1 MCPITSYRAS
11 LTLSSTRARA
21 SDSLYSLWVHIGEA
35 SSLGGC
41 VEFGNPKIKNHLR
54 EGWWLWLLYINISTT
69 PNSGGSSKAD
79 KMVSFPRQ
87 PHQFS
92 TILQV
97 HNQEELGSQFV
108 HIILSLWCEGLND
121 PIYCLLS
128 LSSSTCRIHYTFRH
142 EFQFERGKRKQW
154 SSGHKKHERC
164 SICD

>member
-1 MCPITSYRAS
+1 MICSLGDSVSQIALMQFMCPITSYRAS

-87 PHQFS
+87 PHISFQQFWG
-92 TILQV
+92 V
-97 HNQEELGSQFV
+97 
-108 HIILSLWCEGLND
+108 GL
-121 PIYCLLS
+121 
-128 LSSSTCRIHYTFRH
+128 
-142 EFQFERGKRKQW
+142 
-154 SSGHKKHERC
+154 
-164 SICD
+164 SICAYNFIIMVWGIEWSYLLPSLTKFFNLQNSLYIQAWIPIWKR